1 MKKVS
6 IVIPTRNR
14 AHLLD
19 YALRSALNQTYR
31 NVEIIVCDNDSS
43 DNTKKVVESY
53 GNNNLIYI
61 RTDKALSM
69 PDNWDFALLKATGE
83 YITYLTDDSYLLPN
97 TITTVMNEL
106 DKFNANVAVWKHC
119 AYFASDW
126 LEPARR
132 NVLYIP
138 KVTSTSYM
146 INSNESLRR
155 LFDSDENVSTIIP
168 KSLNSLCHQSIIKNV
183 LSVQNRF
190 FLPSCPDYSSAASVL
205 LNAPEYLL
213 IYQALYI
220 DGVTSESIGATT
232 SFNMGESTQ
241 KYIQEF
247 DQEDNDI
254 AFLDI
259 PVSPAG
265 IGKSLEKVMSYY
277 IDTCPE
283 LNIKNLLCSIS
294 DRLVKVEVNGADVND
309 YWEKLNKYLSTQ
321 PAKVK
326 FATAKQ
332 KLLSRLKWM
341 MVRTIR
347 SSALLEQ
354 IERVRS
360 FHILKGSDYDFTN
373 IEESAKVVALWKG
386 NRGGR

>member
-1 MKKVS
+1 MKKIS

-83 YITYLTDDSYLLPN
+83 YIAYLTDDSYLLPN
-97 TITTVMNEL
+97 TITTVMDEL

-138 KVTSTSYM
+138 KVTSTSCM

-183 LSVQNRF
+183 ISVQNRF

-213 IYQALYI
+213 IDQALYI